1 MSSER
6 IDISHKPSP
15 YSFKNKAGR
24 ALWGVVY
31 VLLFRLSPRPLH
43 GWRRFL
49 LTVFGARV
57 GRGAKIYGTARVFAP
72 WNLTIGD
79 HSTIGPFVDCY
90 CAGPI
95 RIGDHTT
102 ISQYSY
108 LCGASHDF
116 EHRNMLLYTDT
127 IEIGSQVWIC
137 ADVFVGPG
145 SSIGEG
151 VVVGARSS
159 VFGDLP
165 EWTVCIGTPAAPR
178 RPRVIQE

>member
-1 MSSER
+1 MNPER

-15 YSFKNKAGR
+15 YSFGHRVGR
-24 ALWGVVY
+24 AAWGVVY
-31 VLLFRLSPRPLH
+31 VLLFRPSPRPFH

-49 LTVFGARV
+49 LTLFGARI
-57 GRGAKIYGTARVFAP
+57 GRGGKVINTARIFAP
-72 WNLTIGD
+72 WNLTLGNY
-79 HSTIGPFVDCY
+79 STIGPHVDCY
-90 CAGPI
+90 CAGSI
-95 RIGDHTT
+95 IIGDHTT

-116 EHRNMLLYTDT
+116 EHRNMILYTDT
-127 IEIGSQVWIC
+127 IKIGSQVWIC

-145 SSIGEG
+145 ASIGDG

-165 EWTVCIGTPAAPR
+165 EWTVCMGTPATPR
-178 RPRVIQE
+178 RPRVIRE